1 VTGNEELE
9 GLVRSGRQAV
19 LATINR
25 DGRPQLSNVLYVWDE
40 EAEIARI
47 STTADRLKF
56 RNLQRDPRCSLHVE
70 GQHFWQFAVA
80 AGEAELS
87 EVATEP
93 GDATTRELL
102 LLHSAAAEEVVDEE
116 PFFKLMIEQRRAV
129 IRFRY
134 SRVGGVFL
142 ADPP

>member
-1 VTGNEELE
+1 MTGNEELE
-9 GLVRSGRQAV
+9 GLIRSGRRAV

-25 DGRPQLSNVLYVWDE
+25 DGRPQLSNVLYAWDQ
-40 EAEIARI
+40 EAEMARI

-56 RNLQRDPRCSLHVE
+56 RNLQRDPRSSLYVQGE
-70 GQHFWQFAVA
+70 HFWQFAVA

-93 GDATTRELL
+93 GDAATRELL
-102 LLHSAAAEEVVDEE
+102 LMRSSVGQEVVDEE
-116 PFFKLMIEQRRAV
+116 SFFKQMIEARRAV

-134 SRVGGVFL
+134 SRVSGVFL